1 MASLIPILSLVFL
14 LFAAFY
20 HLGEARNFTV
30 GGSVPGWKVPDPANN
45 TLKNWAE
52 GRRFIVGDT
61 LVFHYDNKTN
71 DSVLEVTEE
80 NYKNCITEKPV
91 NEYKGEP
98 AMVTLSVSGP
108 HYFISGAPGNCQK
121 DEKLIVAVQ
130 STQHPPIPKPN
141 APTVPTPSKSPT
153 TVTAPAPAPST
164 AVGLVAGSGI
174 FWAIVAIIGFAWA

>member
-45 TLKNWAE
+45 TLKNWAA

-80 NYKNCITEKPV
+80 NYKNCITDKPV

-130 STQHPPIPKPN
+130 STQHPPIPKPA

>member
-1 MASLIPILSLVFL
+1 M
-14 LFAAFY
+14 
-20 HLGEARNFTV
+20 T
-30 GGSVPGWKVPDPANN
+30 
-45 TLKNWAE
+45 
-52 GRRFIVGDT
+52 
-61 LVFHYDNKTN
+61 VFHYDNKTN

-130 STQHPPIPKPN
+130 STQHPPIPKPD